1 MLDKHNI
8 ILIGPEG
15 AGKTQIFNRL
25 TGSKKKFETAHKA
38 RPGFIP
44 ASMKYA
50 EKNLQIEYSDCGPDI
65 ESEQINAALLK
76 ASKICLV
83 FDVTDSNW
91 KKTLDDY
98 LLSKGINLPSGVQL
112 LLLGNKIDR
121 LSMEQLIAVRSAAES
136 YAILKGAKFVEYS
149 AKENTHLGVLI
160 DSLTT
165 GLPVTLSSSAI
176 PTRRASFSQIPT
188 RRASFSQK
196 SGISSS
202 SNRPQLLDRVLAGN
216 ASLNDLGESSD
227 EEVTPNK
234 RAVGGGPQYQQT
246 PPRKNSTTNTYS
258 PFRNHRSAST
268 PEDTNFSF
276 ALRLAGMALIVTAIT
291 SLIYLAIVTAGFV
304 SSVVL
309 TGAVNQVVVTVGG
322 LLGMSAPVAALT
334 QFFATYGISA
344 VAGSELLAAGAS
356 LVTLGVGFGLRR
368 LGQKP
373 AAANEDLDQRVVAPR
388 STLSTA
394 LRYVGM
400 ALMAAALVNA
410 IYLLLIAT
418 NVFSAVALTAG
429 MNHLLVTVGGLLGF
443 AAPVTAFGNACAAIG
458 LSTTAAT
465 GALSATG
472 SLLMAGIGYSM
483 FRRNAPVRS
492 LPPRDELTLSDREN
506 DGRTTPPLRERKYS

>member
-8 ILIGPEG
+8 ILIGPQG

-25 TGSKKKFETAHKA
+25 TVSKKKFETAHKV
-38 RPGFIP
+38 RLGFIP
-44 ASMKYA
+44 ASMKYV

-65 ESEQINAALLK
+65 ESEQINTALLK

-91 KKTLDDY
+91 KKNLDDY
-98 LLSKGINLPSGVQL
+98 LLSKRINLPSGVQL
-112 LLLGNKIDR
+112 LLLCNKIDL

-136 YAILKGAKFVEYS
+136 YAILMGATFVEYS

-160 DSLTT
+160 NSLTT

-176 PTRRASFSQIPT
+176 PTS
-188 RRASFSQK
+188 RASFSQK

-356 LVTLGVGFGLRR
+356 LLTLGVGYGLRR

-373 AAANEDLDQRVVAPR
+373 AAANDEDVEAVVASR
-388 STLSTA
+388 SMLSTA

-400 ALMAAALVNA
+400 ALMVAALVNA
-410 IYLLLIAT
+410 IYLLLIAM

-506 DGRTTPPLRERKYS
+506 DGRTTPPLRERKY

>member
-25 TGSKKKFETAHKA
+25 TGSKKKFETAHKV
-38 RPGFIP
+38 RLGFIP
-44 ASMKYA
+44 AQMRYP
-50 EKNLQIEYSDCGPDI
+50 EKNLQIEYSDCGRDI
-65 ESEQINAALLK
+65 ESEQINTALLK

-91 KKTLDDY
+91 KKNLDDY
-98 LLSKGINLPSGVQL
+98 LLSKRINLPSGVQL
-112 LLLGNKIDR
+112 LLLCNKIDL
-121 LSMEQLIAVRSAAES
+121 LSMDQLIAVRSAAES
-136 YAILKGAKFVEYS
+136 YATTFVEYS

-188 RRASFSQK
+188 RRASSSQK

-202 SNRPQLLDRVLAGN
+202 SNRQQLLDRVLAGN

-227 EEVTPNK
+227 EEDTPNK
-234 RAVGGGPQYQQT
+234 RAEGGGPQYQQT

-356 LVTLGVGFGLRR
+356 LLTLGVGYGLRR

-373 AAANEDLDQRVVAPR
+373 AAANDEDVEAVVASR
-388 STLSTA
+388 SMLSTA

-400 ALMAAALVNA
+400 ALMVAALVNA
-410 IYLLLIAT
+410 IYLLLIAM

-483 FRRNAPVRS
+483 FRRNAPVLS
-492 LPPRDELTLSDREN
+492 VSSPDESMSPLSSS
-506 DGRTTPPLRERKYS
+506 K

>member
-1 MLDKHNI
+1 MLNKHNI
-8 ILIGPEG
+8 VLIGPVG

-25 TGSKKKFETAHKA
+25 TGSKKEFNTAHKTSI
-38 RPGFIP
+38 GLIP
-44 ASMKYA
+44 TSITYQ
-50 EKNLQIEYSDCGPDI
+50 ERNLQITYSDCGPNI
-65 ESEQINAALLK
+65 GSAQINAALLK
-76 ASKICLV
+76 AGKICLV
-83 FDVTDSNW
+83 FDVTNINF
-91 KKTLDDY
+91 KKELDDY
-98 LLSKGINLPSGVQL
+98 LRVNGIKLPSGVQL
-112 LLLGNKIDR
+112 LLLGNKTDK
-121 LSMEQLIAVRSAAES
+121 LQPGQLDIVQIAVES
-136 YAILKGAKFVEYS
+136 YAPGKNVTFVAYS
-149 AKENTHLGVLI
+149 AKENTNLGVLI
-160 DSLTT
+160 DRLTT
-165 GLPVTLSSSAI
+165 GLPATLSSAVI
-176 PTRRASFSQIPT
+176 PTRRASFS
-188 RRASFSQK
+188 K
-196 SGISSS
+196 GSSVS
-202 SNRPQLLDRVLAGN
+202 STSNRQQLVVKVAQGAASISDLA
-216 ASLNDLGESSD
+216 ESSD
-227 EEVTPNK
+227 EEHTPTK
-234 RAVGGGPQYQQT
+234 GAGAGGLPWQQRT
-246 PPRKNSTTNTYS
+246 PEPTTQRTTTLTYS
-258 PFRNHRSAST
+258 PTRDRRKVPPA
-268 PEDTNFSF
+268 DTTLSF

-291 SLIYLAIVTAGFV
+291 SLIYLAIVAAGFV
-304 SSVVL
+304 SSVAL
-309 TGAVNQVVVTVGG
+309 TGVVNQVVVTVGG
-322 LLGMSAPVAALT
+322 FLGMSAPVAALT

-472 SLLMAGIGYSM
+472 SMLMAGTGFSL
-483 FRRNAPVRS
+483 FRRNAPMLS
-492 LPPRDELTLSDREN
+492 APPRDESALLSKVK
-506 DGRTTPPLRERKYS
+506 DGLSTPLMTRKYQ